1 VILTSSYPFLEVF
14 WTILIFFGF
23 VFWIMILF
31 NVIADIFRRDDLSG
45 WGRVLW
51 LIGIILLPYL
61 GVFIYLIAEHDGL
74 VERSMKQQEAAKSQ
88 FDQYVQS
95 VGAKGD
101 PTEQIA
107 KAKSLLDSGA
117 ITQAEFEQIK
127 QKALAT
133 A

>member
-14 WTILIFFGF
+14 WTILIFFAF
-23 VFWIMILF
+23 VFWLMILF
-31 NVIADIFRRDDLSG
+31 NVIGDIFARHDITGSG
-45 WGRVLW
+45 KVLW
-51 LIGIILLPYL
+51 LIAIILLPYL
-61 GVFIYLIAEHDGL
+61 GVFIYLIVEHEGL
-74 VERSMKQQEAAKSQ
+74 VQRSVKQQQAAQSQ

-95 VGAKGD
+95 VGVRGD
-101 PTEQIA
+101 PAEQIA

>member
-1 VILTSSYPFLEVF
+1 VILASSYPFIEVF

-23 VFWIMILF
+23 VFWLVILF
-31 NVIADIFRRDDLSG
+31 NVIGDIFRRHDISG
-45 WGRVLW
+45 WGKVLW
-51 LIGIILLPYL
+51 LVAIILVPYL
-61 GVFIYLIAEHDGL
+61 GVFIYLILEHEGL
-74 VERSMKQQEAAKSQ
+74 AQRGVQQQQAAQSQ

-95 VGAKGD
+95 VAAKGD
-101 PTEQIA
+101 PAEQIA
-107 KAKSLLDSGA
+107 KAKRLLDSGA